1 MAKLTDV
8 VDFPTPPLPD
18 PTAINR
24 LTLDSNTF
32 STVLSVLTLSVVLL
46 CLFYYASTVIY
57 FLVCFGSLSCQ
68 V

>member
-46 CLFYYASTVIY
+46 CLFY
-57 FLVCFGSLSCQ
+57 FGHALGVLSWSRRIL
-68 V
+68 